1 MVRVHQLHRII
12 YLPSDCMC
20 EKIPVLFPMV
30 EMFTTPR
37 EHEAIVVREILKENE
52 IRYICREELRDSGM
66 RYCIYSPEFKGSER
80 VCKIVDE
87 GLQDRDM

>member
-1 MVRVHQLHRII
+1 VYRSPNIM
-12 YLPSDCMC
+12 YLRSENMC
-20 EKIPVLFPMV
+20 EKLPITFPMV

-37 EHEAIVVREILKENE
+37 EHEAIVVKEILRENE

-87 GLQDRDM
+87 GLLERDM